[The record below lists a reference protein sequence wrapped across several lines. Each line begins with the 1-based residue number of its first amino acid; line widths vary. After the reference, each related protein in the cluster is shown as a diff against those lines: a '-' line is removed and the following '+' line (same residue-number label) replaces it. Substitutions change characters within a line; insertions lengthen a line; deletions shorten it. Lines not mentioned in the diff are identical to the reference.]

1 MATGMFKDNAG
12 WVQVSYDGKY
22 TMPMKRSDYED
33 REYKPRYSSLP
44 SRQEYEKGKTNA
56 KRT

>member
-22 TMPMKRSDYED
+22 QMPMKRSDYED
-33 REYKPRYSSLP
+33 REYKPPYKLLP
-44 SRQEYEKGKTNA
+44 SKQQYGKAGA
-56 KRT
+56 KKS